1 MIPGLLRWFLL
12 AAALLLLATVFDGI
26 QVRSYQAALGVA
38 FVLGLLNAF
47 VRPLLILLTLPAT
60 VLTLGLFLFV
70 INALMF
76 ELADWLL
83 DSFTVS
89 SFAQALLGSLLY
101 SVCGVIIDMA
111 IPQML
116 GRRGRFPPPQR

>member
-1 MIPGLLRWFLL
+1 MISGLLRWFLL
-12 AAALLLLATVFDGI
+12 AAALVLVATVFEGI
-26 QVRSYQAALGVA
+26 QVRSYQAALGIA

-83 DSFTVS
+83 DGFSVGSFS
-89 SFAQALLGSLLY
+89 QALLGSLLY
-101 SVCGVIIDMA
+101 SVCGVIIDTA
-111 IPQML
+111 IPQLL
-116 GRRGRFPPPQR
+116 GRHRHPLPPQR